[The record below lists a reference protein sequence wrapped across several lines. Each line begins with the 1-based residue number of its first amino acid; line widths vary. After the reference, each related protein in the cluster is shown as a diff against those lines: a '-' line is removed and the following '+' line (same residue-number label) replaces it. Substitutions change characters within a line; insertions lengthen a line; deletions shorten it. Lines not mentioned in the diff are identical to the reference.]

1 VATTARPDAPPAR
14 GRQRNISLS
23 PGENGMKV
31 FITGGGG
38 FLGYRLAL
46 RLLERRALAGPD
58 GKPAPISQIKLMDAV
73 FPPAT
78 DPRLVCVKG
87 DIAEAG
93 AVVTAMDADT
103 DSVFHL
109 AAVVSAGAEAD
120 FELGYRVNLDG
131 TRNLLEAC
139 RKLKAPPRLVF
150 ASSLAVYGGKL
161 PPVVDDSTTP
171 TPQTSYGT
179 QKVIGEYLVNDYTR
193 KGFLDGRS
201 LRLPTIVVRPGK
213 PNLASTSFASGMF
226 REPLN
231 GVVCEVPVEDS
242 TEMWILSPGKVLNA
256 FVHAHDLPAA
266 AWDTN
271 RAIGLPG
278 ITFAVREGVEALRRI
293 AGDEVAKRIVFRPV
307 ERINNMVRTFPAR
320 FNTPRA
326 IELGFT
332 ADTDI
337 DGIIR
342 DYIASEGIRI

>member
-1 VATTARPDAPPAR
+1 
-14 GRQRNISLS
+14 
-23 PGENGMKV
+23 MKV
-31 FITGGGG
+31 LITGGGG

-46 RLLERRALAGPD
+46 KLLASGTLAGPD
-58 GKPAPISQIKLMDAV
+58 GRPAAISRIKVFDAA
-73 FPPAT
+73 FPPNPDA
-78 DPRLVCVKG
+78 RLQCVTG
-87 DIAEAG
+87 DIADSASV
-93 AVVTAMDADT
+93 AAALDADT
-103 DSVFHL
+103 AAVFHL
-109 AAVVSAGAEAD
+109 AAVVSAHAEAEFD
-120 FELGYRVNLDG
+120 IGYRVNLDG

-179 QKVIGEYLVNDYTR
+179 QKVIGEYLVNDYSR

-231 GVVCEVPVEDS
+231 GVVCEVPVEAS
-242 TEMWILSPGKVLNA
+242 TEMWILSPGKVLDA

-266 AWDTN
+266 AWGTN
-271 RAIGLPG
+271 RAISLPG

-293 AGDEVAKRIVFRPV
+293 AGDEVARRIVFKPV

-320 FNTPRA
+320 FRTPRA

-332 ADTDI
+332 ADTHI

-342 DYIASEGIRI
+342 DYIASEGIRL